1 MYRLDYIVT
10 ILPYQRFIIKIIK
23 MKKLIA
29 LAVLLAPLSVFA
41 QQITDANSLTNKIT
55 NIGNTIVVLLISFA
69 VIWIIISV
77 VRYLIAG
84 GDNEKRKEGG
94 FRILWGVV
102 GLFVILSIWGLV
114 AILKNTFDTGTNKIP
129 SNDIPKVIPPPGVLS

>member
-1 MYRLDYIVT
+1 
-10 ILPYQRFIIKIIK
+10 

-29 LAVLLAPLSVFA
+29 LAVSLAPLSVFA
-41 QQITDANSLTNKIT
+41 QQITDANSLTSKLT
-55 NIGNTIVVLLISFA
+55 NIGNTAVTLLISFS

-84 GDNEKRKEGG
+84 GEEERKKGG
-94 FRILWGVV
+94 WAILWGLV

-114 AILKNTFDTGTNKIP
+114 AILTNTFGT
-129 SNDIPKVIPPPGVLS
+129 SNNVPRDKFPQVIPPPGI

>member
-1 MYRLDYIVT
+1 
-10 ILPYQRFIIKIIK
+10 

-29 LAVLLAPLSVFA
+29 LTLSLAPLSTFA
-41 QQITDANSLTNKIT
+41 AQITDINGVTSTAT
-55 NIGNTIVVLLISFA
+55 NIGNTATTLLISAA

-84 GDNEKRKEGG
+84 ADTAARKEGG
-94 FRILWGVV
+94 MRILFGVI

-114 AILKNTFDTGTNKIP
+114 NILRTSFDTQKNAP
-129 SNDIPKVIPPPGVLS
+129 QQSDINNLIVTPPRVN